1 MDWSALSR
9 KEAKARSD
17 DLKALRK
24 PNFALVREL
33 AHLWERMRGKKV
45 SQSDRRALCDE
56 VFAKI
61 SGKVAELANNHKGS
75 RVVQAVLKHG
85 TPEQSAKIMRE
96 VKPQMALLAKSLYG
110 NFLVRKLIDS
120 TDKKEVSTLVNALKG
135 QIARLARHPVGSQIV
150 EALYHAASSKDKKAM
165 TFEIGRASCRERV

>member
-1 MDWSALSR
+1 M
-9 KEAKARSD
+9 
-17 DLKALRK
+17 
-24 PNFALVREL
+24 
-33 AHLWERMRGKKV
+33 

-75 RVVQAVLKHG
+75 WVVQAVLKHG

-135 QIARLARHPVGSQIV
+135 KLRDWRGIPS
-150 EALYHAASSKDKKAM
+150 
-165 TFEIGRASCRERV
+165 GRKSWRRCITRRRRRIRKR